1 MEQYISFDP
10 NNQHLRIF
18 DFNGELKELPEDFF
32 LQYPDLKSLD
42 VHALDLTVLPSSVN
56 TLKQLEIL
64 NIDYTKL
71 KKLPAL
77 EHLKELHITNNN
89 LIDFDKEGG
98 KLTGLT
104 ALTLGGYRG
113 NTLPKKLVL
122 LQSLETLRLTN
133 GKKNSNVWPEILELI
148 KALPQLKFADIDMPQ
163 DKGDVFFTE
172 EGIAILDRLEKITG
186 RYFDF
191 FFPNRIPL
199 VIGLTKK
206 VNFQRALQK
215 VLPEFRHLTAN
226 KNYSPLQLKL
236 LFGLYTKSTS
246 TFAELLPNKLKDV
259 LDKKVTLRLLE
270 KPKGESMQ
278 SINKKLRNYG
288 IKTSSTADDENTIVV
303 IGNNSSFEEVI
314 KFVDNDRDIIT
325 TDQLNEV
332 LINEGDHW
340 LLQDDNKEV
349 NEPLLRLLT
358 SNQPE
363 NYKVAF
369 QIIETGG
376 ANKIIQGILAAVMMA
391 HPDKEIYKSAENL
404 YDKFGSQSFKLHA
417 KGVKASLRKGGNVKY
432 KIDAI
437 VAHPD
442 IDAMMFRLMC
452 LCISG
457 TYVFEM
463 KGYKDLKLPEEIVYF
478 SHIRKVCFENCSGF
492 HVVEAIELLK
502 AMPACKALKLNGC
515 HITIPASIRS
525 LTQLETLEIA
535 YNTPADITAL
545 QSLASLKTLDIEGIK
560 IKEWEWLSS
569 LNKLEILNI
578 NNNELQTLPES
589 LFSLKKLNRL
599 EAKQNKI
606 VVVSGKLIELVSLC
620 YLDLSN
626 NLINDFPYFLS
637 TSQLQSL
644 LLRSNKISFFD
655 RDVSFPTLR
664 ELNLSRNLLTEL
676 QFKNPLDL
684 RILDISYNKISTLDD
699 SLFTPL
705 LRSFYANNN
714 EITVLPKAV
723 LNSKS
728 YDYFWLQNNAITE
741 LSDFFAHAIISNAD
755 FSNNKI
761 ASIHPDFDKYGV
773 QNYGRLY
780 WKMEKN
786 LLPAMKIGG
795 MYIH

>member
-1 MEQYISFDP
+1 MEQFLSFDS
-10 NNQHLRIF
+10 NRQHLRIF

-32 LQYPDLKSLD
+32 RQYPDLKSLD
-42 VHALDLTVLPSSVN
+42 VHALDLAALPSSVN

-71 KKLPAL
+71 KQLPAL
-77 EHLKELHITNNN
+77 AHLKELHITNNN

-98 KLTGLT
+98 KLIGLT

-113 NTLPKKLVL
+113 NTLPQKLVL
-122 LQSLETLRLTN
+122 LQSLETLKLTN
-133 GKKNSNVWPEILELI
+133 SKKNSNTWPEILELI

-172 EGIAILDRLEKITG
+172 EGIAILDRLEKISG

-206 VNFQRALQK
+206 VSFQRALQH
-215 VLPEFRHLTAN
+215 VLPEFRHLTAS

-236 LFGLYTKSTS
+236 LFGLFTKSTS
-246 TFAELLPNKLKDV
+246 TFSELLPNKLKDA
-259 LDKKVTLRLLE
+259 LHEKITLRLLE

-278 SINKKLRNYG
+278 SINKKLGKYG

-314 KFVDNDRDIIT
+314 KFVDNNRDIIT
-325 TDQLNEV
+325 IDQLNEV
-332 LINEGDHW
+332 LINEGEHW
-340 LLQDDNKEV
+340 LLQDDNKEI
-349 NEPLLRLLT
+349 NEPLLRLLS

-376 ANKIIQGILAAVMMA
+376 ANKTIQSMLAAVMMA
-391 HPDKEIYKSAENL
+391 HPDKEIYKSAEKL
-404 YDKFGSQSFKLHA
+404 YDKYGSQSFKLHA
-417 KGVKASLRKGGNVKY
+417 KGVKASLRKGGNVKH

-457 TYVFEM
+457 IYVFEM

-478 SHIRKVCFENCSGF
+478 SHIQKVYIENCEGF
-492 HVVEAIELLK
+492 HITEAIDLLK
-502 AMPACKALKLNGC
+502 EMPACKVLKLSGC
-515 HITIPASIRS
+515 HIPIPASISS
-525 LTQLETLEIA
+525 LSQLETLEIA
-535 YNTPADITAL
+535 YNAPTDISAL
-545 QSLASLKTLDIEGIK
+545 QSLTSLKVLNVEGIK
-560 IKEWEWLSS
+560 IKEWEWLLS

-578 NNNELQTLPES
+578 NNNELQTLPDS
-589 LFSLKKLNRL
+589 LFSLRQLNRL

-606 VVVSGKLIELVSLC
+606 TVVQERLNELVSLR

-626 NLINDFPYFLS
+626 NQIKDFPYFLS
-637 TSQLQSL
+637 VLQLQSL
-644 LLRSNKISFFD
+644 LLRSNKISLID
-655 RDVSFPTLR
+655 TAISFPSLR

-676 QFKNPLDL
+676 QFKHPLSL
-684 RILDISYNKISTLDD
+684 GILDISYNKISKLDD
-699 SLFTPL
+699 SLFTAL

-714 EITVLPKAV
+714 EITFLPKAI
-723 LNSKS
+723 LNSS
-728 YDYFWLQNNAITE
+728 NYHYFWLQNNFITE
-741 LSDFFAHAIISNAD
+741 LPDFFAHAIISNAD

-761 ASIHPDFDKYGV
+761 ASIHPDFDKYGA